1 MSREKFKI
9 RPRSQT
15 VLLNVLSILFLFI
28 WLMPFFL
35 VVLNASKSYNEI
47 MFDAIALPS
56 DWSTLVENVKAVMG
70 DSSIDMLGAFRDSAI
85 ITILSLAIIVIFTSM
100 CAWILVRN
108 KNRWSRILFF
118 MFVAAMVI
126 PFQSVMFPMVRLLN
140 QLGGLLRIEM
150 VGSYTGLIFAYLGFG
165 TPLSVFILHG
175 FIKGIPVALEEA
187 ATIDGCSMPGIFFK
201 IVFPLMRPIIIT
213 VLILNGIWIWNDYL
227 LPLLLLGSNGTVQT
241 IPLAVRIFAGSYVKQ
256 WNLIMTSALLA
267 MLPIVAFF
275 ILAQKYIISGIVE
288 GSVK

>member
-1 MSREKFKI
+1 
-9 RPRSQT
+9 
-15 VLLNVLSILFLFI
+15 
-28 WLMPFFL
+28 
-35 VVLNASKSYNEI
+35 
-47 MFDAIALPS
+47 
-56 DWSTLVENVKAVMG
+56 
-70 DSSIDMLGAFRDSAI
+70 
-85 ITILSLAIIVIFTSM
+85 
-100 CAWILVRN
+100 
-108 KNRWSRILFF
+108 

>member
-35 VVLNASKSYNEI
+35 VVLNASKSYNEM

-56 DWSTLVENVKAVMG
+56 DWSTLVENVKTVMG

>member
-56 DWSTLVENVKAVMG
+56 DWSTLVENVKTVMG